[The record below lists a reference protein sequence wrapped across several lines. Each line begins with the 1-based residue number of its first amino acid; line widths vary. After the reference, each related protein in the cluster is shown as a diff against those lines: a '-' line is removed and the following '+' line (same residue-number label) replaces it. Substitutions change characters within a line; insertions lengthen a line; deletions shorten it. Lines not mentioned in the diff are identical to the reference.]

1 MTNQTTVLDPWAT
14 AWNPPEQ
21 ASEWFGQVTVN
32 PWFCSLVK
40 GVGKSPYDP
49 NQLDPNT
56 GNPVRRYTAID
67 LSLNAITDQQID
79 PITRTCIAEF
89 GEWPDVI
96 LPSMK
101 ALGINTLQELN
112 NAWVKCE
119 MVDTG
124 RTYQNQNNETKH
136 ATTFKFTGIY
146 ADEAT
151 CRMAKGGN
159 GSGPTPAGAS
169 ATPQPPAGNGNK
181 ELETAKKFLKP
192 YVQNAWKKANGDVD
206 QTRTILAP
214 MIAQQPLLAK
224 YFTVDSAEVLEL
236 ITDQIPF

>member
-1 MTNQTTVLDPWAT
+1 MSNQTQVLDPWAT

-21 ASEWFGQVTVN
+21 SSEWFGQITVN

-40 GVGKSPYDP
+40 GIGKSPYDP

-56 GNPVRRYTAID
+56 GNPTRRYTAID
-67 LSLNAITDQQID
+67 LSLAAITDQPID

-124 RTYQNQNNETKH
+124 RTYVNQNNETKH
-136 ATTFKFTGIY
+136 ATTFKFTAIY
-146 ADEAT
+146 ANEAA
-151 CRMAKGGN
+151 CRAAKGGN
-159 GSGPTPAGAS
+159 GSGPSVTP
-169 ATPQPPAGNGNK
+169 PQPAAGNGNK
-181 ELETAKKFLKP
+181 EHETALKFLKP

-206 QTRTILAP
+206 KTREILAP

-224 YFTVDSAEVLEL
+224 YFTEYSTEVLEL